1 MSGCGESCNELGEL
15 QDLKPEHT
23 TALISYEQLELGQST
38 SSEPQSHSL

>member
-15 QDLKPEHT
+15 QDLKPELT

-38 SSEPQSHSL
+38 SSEP